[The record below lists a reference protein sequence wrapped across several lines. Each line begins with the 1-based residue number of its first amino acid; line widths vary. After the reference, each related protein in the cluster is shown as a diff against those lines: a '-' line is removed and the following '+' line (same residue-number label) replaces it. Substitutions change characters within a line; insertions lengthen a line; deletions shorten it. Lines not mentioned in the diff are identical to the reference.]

1 MENARLSGT
10 SVYYIYIY
18 IYIDIKYIYYICLY
32 IYICAHDTC
41 ISYVL
46 YCIILYYM
54 LYYTIYHDIL
64 CFITY
69 NFTIINITYVA
80 YIFSF
85 ISGAIHT
92 CTAALELEAL
102 ASTTDSQ
109 NDYIII
115 QNVAMERTIEHKT
128 KQNKT
133 KQKTTATTTTT
144 RAKPSTVPMFSDVG
158 TSATIYIYIYIYI
171 YILEVRFAKKQSPPP
186 GHIIRI
192 KKIDNLASQ

>member
-1 MENARLSGT
+1 MS
-10 SVYYIYIY
+10 I
-18 IYIDIKYIYYICLY
+18 Y

-41 ISYVL
+41 ISYEL

-133 KQKTTATTTTT
+133 KNNSNNNNNN

-158 TSATIYIYIYIYI
+158 TSATIYIYIFRKFDSPRTKSTPGSHNQD
-171 YILEVRFAKKQSPPP
+171 LKNRQSC
-186 GHIIRI
+186 
-192 KKIDNLASQ
+192 